1 MAAQEQATY
10 DEVNTRFRDRSLTL
24 CGNEFIAVVSSSE
37 SEHLKMALLGYA
49 FRCLVDWWSRGVR
62 PGRCAS
68 RPQVHAL

>member
-49 FRCLVDWWSRGVR
+49 F
-62 PGRCAS
+62 
-68 RPQVHAL
+68 